1 MKKTV
6 DMAWRTVWL
15 SGHHKILPTT
25 RKRVEI
31 SQKTG
36 KIEIKNLREG
46 LAETIVNY
54 QRGVGVNEY

>member
-6 DMAWRTVWL
+6 ARAWRTVWL
-15 SGHHKILPTT
+15 SGHHKILTTT

-36 KIEIKNLREG
+36 KIEIKSMREG
-46 LAETIVNY
+46 QEEFIVNY
-54 QRGVGVNEY
+54 QRGGVNEY